1 MAPADPERW
10 MMDKLPGNRLK
21 PADFFI
27 EMCTGA
33 CDLDEIAWAE
43 DVIWFPL
50 TSLVSHRF
58 LGWAGLE
65 EFTLISPVLNPLL
78 LSLSPPPG
86 KSSNRLLL

>member
-1 MAPADPERW
+1 
-10 MMDKLPGNRLK
+10 MDKLPGNRLK

-50 TSLVSHRF
+50 TSLASHRF

-65 EFTLISPVLNPLL
+65 EFTLISPVLNPCCFF
-78 LSLSPPPG
+78 LSYPHLGSHKTAFCFNDYP
-86 KSSNRLLL
+86 SNRR